1 MEKNLPGRQGRGYNW
16 VGRGG
21 VINHLEAEGKPSWM
35 LVRDKERMEAK
46 ERGQCVGSQNKG
58 R

>member
-16 VGRGG
+16 VGRRG

-46 ERGQCVGSQNKG
+46 ERG
-58 R
+58 